1 MARLKGVRGVPEP
14 ETLEAAQRRA
24 MAHMVKPRYKI
35 AARYGWPRGLTTE
48 EAAAYV
54 GLSTTSF
61 LNEVGAGIWPS
72 FSLRE
77 VRRDKRRKI
86 WDRAALD
93 AVFDGG
99 LQVADPIDRDR
110 AEMEAELEHE
120 YQNILSRRKT

>member
-1 MARLKGVRGVPEP
+1 MFRGP
-14 ETLEAAQRRA
+14 ETLAGAQRRA
-24 MAHMVKPRYKI
+24 MAHMVKPRHTI

-99 LQVADPIDRDR
+99 LLVADPVARDR
-110 AEMEAELEHE
+110 AEMEAELENE

>member
-1 MARLKGVRGVPEP
+1 MVRLKEVWGVPGP
-14 ETLEAAQRRA
+14 ETLEGAQRRV
-24 MAHMVKPRYKI
+24 MAHMVKPHHKI

-77 VRRDKRRKI
+77 VRRGKRRKI
-86 WDRAALD
+86 WDRAVLD

-99 LQVADPIDRDR
+99 LQVADPVARDR
-110 AEMEAELEHE
+110 AEMEAELAHE